1 MPSPLAAGWEQLAS
15 NYRTSILEFL
25 ALSFTER
32 SGVGGG
38 GEGGGGGGNVA
49 RIGLRW
55 SNEIIQIVSFEYFGG
70 NLNLIQFMERETC
83 TFTLSPSQPH
93 PPTRPPS
100 SRMGS
105 NSQMSRAG

>member
-38 GEGGGGGGNVA
+38 GKGEGEEEMSPALGCAGA
-49 RIGLRW
+49 MKL
-55 SNEIIQIVSFEYFGG
+55 FKLFH
-70 NLNLIQFMERETC
+70 LNI
-83 TFTLSPSQPH
+83 S
-93 PPTRPPS
+93 
-100 SRMGS
+100 
-105 NSQMSRAG
+105 AGI